1 MYNYDKPENKQKYKI
16 TYALDTR
23 DENNTTEK
31 FVEKNSKKL
40 EQHYP
45 KSINKNNNNINNN
58 TSSNNS
64 NSNNNNEII
73 MIIIANK

>member
-1 MYNYDKPENKQKYKI
+1 MINQKTNKNTKLHTHWTQGTRI
-16 TYALDTR
+16 TPL
-23 DENNTTEK
+23 
-31 FVEKNSKKL
+31 KNSLKKTPKKL